1 MSNAQKK
8 HYVDG
13 FPSLANFIA
22 SDSDGTSTIFKR
34 FNRLAARNLLNLQ
47 SELAELEARLDDFDD
62 KDRENRDS
70 LQSLRNWRDFK
81 DRNDEDSE
89 RRKLLQDIQKTVK
102 EYSMDPFF
110 PLTWANRLQGEAL
123 IFESTLATIPPP
135 DRKTL
140 KAFRTNFFHGRPG
153 EAGAFPMLGGH
164 SSSLYDDSDDL
175 LVLHSREPPDRLTMF
190 VQDNFGYLFEVRIV
204 SPADRHGWP
213 HIQESGTANG
223 SSIAYASG
231 KKISTFISYIST
243 VLAAVLLIGA
253 IVILYNIN
261 SDNLKLGLIAL
272 FTVLFSASV
281 GLLTNAK
288 RAEVFGATAACVDIL
303 NYKCLTNRD
312 RYAAVL
318 AVFVSGDL
326 GSWLLR
332 DTIGYCQRM
341 MN

>member
-1 MSNAQKK
+1 MNNAPRK

-22 SDSDGTSTIFKR
+22 SDRDGTSTIFKR

-47 SELAELEARLDDFDD
+47 SELAELEAKLDAFDD
-62 KDRENRDS
+62 QDRESRES
-70 LQSLRNWRDFK
+70 LQSLRNWKDFK

-89 RRKLLQDIQKTVK
+89 RRKLLRDIKSTFK
-102 EYSMDPFF
+102 EY
-110 PLTWANRLQGEAL
+110 REAL
-123 IFESTLATIPPP
+123 MFESTLATIPPP

-164 SSSLYDDSDDL
+164 SSNLYDDSDDL
-175 LVLHSREPPDRLTMF
+175 LVLHSRESPDRLTMF
-190 VQDNFGYLFEVRIV
+190 VQDNFGYLFE
-204 SPADRHGWP
+204 
-213 HIQESGTANG
+213 ESGTANG

-288 RAEVFGATAACVDIL
+288 RAEVFGATAA
-303 NYKCLTNRD
+303 
-312 RYAAVL
+312 YAAVL
-318 AVFVSGDL
+318 VVFVSGDL
-326 GSWLLR
+326 GS
-332 DTIGYCQRM
+332 
-341 MN
+341 